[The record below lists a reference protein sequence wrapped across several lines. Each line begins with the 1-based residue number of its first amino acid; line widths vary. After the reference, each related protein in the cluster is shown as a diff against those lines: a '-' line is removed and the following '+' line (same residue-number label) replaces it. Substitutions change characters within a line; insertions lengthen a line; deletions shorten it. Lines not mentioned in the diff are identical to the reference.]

1 MRNSYKNIE
10 TRREHLLD
18 ILNKHESMSIEDL
31 SHKLGVSEMTVR
43 RDCNNLAKMGRVT
56 QKLGVVRFVSPENA
70 SNSDSRYRI
79 KKSLGLE
86 AAKNI
91 KDDEIV
97 FINSSSTA
105 FFAVQAL
112 LNKNVSIITNNG
124 NVAKLLSDH
133 NIASVILSGGNVN
146 NRDIMSGDIAN
157 QTFLS
162 MRSDWSII
170 GCAGLSLEQGI
181 STPWIEEANVNRNI
195 IKNSRRLIVVADYS
209 KFGSFSN
216 FTIGQISDIDILIT
230 DTFVS
235 GKTLDAFRK
244 QGVQVIQVTQI

>member
-10 TRREHLLD
+10 NRREHILD
-18 ILNKHESMSIEDL
+18 VLNKSKSMSIGDL
-31 SHKLGVSEMTVR
+31 SKKLHVSEMTIR
-43 RDCNNLAKMGRVT
+43 RDCNSLAKMGRLT
-56 QKLGVVRFVSPENA
+56 QKLGIVSFVSPENA
-70 SNSDSRYRI
+70 SNSDSRFRI
-79 KKSLGLE
+79 KKSLGME

-91 KDDEIV
+91 QDNDIV

-105 FFAVQAL
+105 FYAVKGL
-112 LNKNVSIITNNG
+112 LNKKVHIITNNG
-124 NVAKLLSDH
+124 NVTKLLSDH
-133 NIASVILSGGNVN
+133 DVASIVLSGGNVN
-146 NRDIMSGDIAN
+146 NRNIMSGDVAN
-157 QTFLS
+157 RTFLS

-170 GCAGLSLEQGI
+170 GCAGLSIEQGI

-216 FTIGQISDIDILIT
+216 FTIGKVSDIDILIT

-244 QGVQVIQVTQI
+244 QGVEVIQVTQL

>member
-10 TRREHLLD
+10 NRREHILD
-18 ILNKHESMSIEDL
+18 VLNKTDSMSIEDL
-31 SHKLGVSEMTVR
+31 SKKLNVSEMTIR
-43 RDCNNLAKMGRVT
+43 RDCNSLAKMGRIT
-56 QKLGVVRFVSPENA
+56 QKLGIVSFVSPESA
-70 SNSDSRYRI
+70 SNSDSRFRI
-79 KKSLGLE
+79 KKSLGAE
-86 AAKNI
+86 AAKSISDN
-91 KDDEIV
+91 DIV

-105 FFAVQAL
+105 LYAVQEL
-112 LNKNVSIITNNG
+112 LHKRVHIITNNG
-124 NVAKLLSDH
+124 NVTKLLSDH
-133 NIASVILSGGNVN
+133 DAASIVLSGGNVN
-146 NRDIMSGDIAN
+146 SRNIMSGDVAN
-157 QTFLS
+157 RTFLS

-170 GCAGLSLEQGI
+170 GCAGLSIEQGI

-216 FTIGQISDIDILIT
+216 FTIGKVSDIDILIT

-244 QGVQVIQVTQI
+244 QGVEVIQVTQL

>member
-10 TRREHLLD
+10 NRREHILD
-18 ILNKHESMSIEDL
+18 VLNEAQSMSIEDL
-31 SHKLGVSEMTVR
+31 SKRLHVSEMTIR
-43 RDCNNLAKMGRVT
+43 RDCNSLAKMGRLT
-56 QKLGVVRFVSPENA
+56 QKRGIVSFVSPENA
-70 SNSDSRYRI
+70 SHSDSRFRI
-79 KKSLGLE
+79 KQSLGLE
-86 AAKNI
+86 AAKEIQDN
-91 KDDEIV
+91 EIV
-97 FINSSSTA
+97 FINSSSTSLY
-105 FFAVQAL
+105 AVNAL
-112 LNKNVSIITNNG
+112 LNKKVTIVTNNG
-124 NVAKLLSDH
+124 NVVKLLSDH
-133 NIASVILSGGNVN
+133 NVANVVLTGGIVN
-146 NRDIMSGDIAN
+146 SRDIMSGDIAN

-195 IKNSRRLIVVADYS
+195 IKNSRRVIVVADYS

-216 FTIGQISDIDILIT
+216 FTVGKISDIDVLIT

-244 QGVQVIQVTQI
+244 AGVEVIQVTQI